1 VNTLEHIG
9 IQSWTLRKAPS
20 DSLAPI
26 AEAVDVVDIDPAGPV
41 DSVHYE
47 MSEPSRAV
55 IAPESA
61 KVSAVA
67 APEPI
72 VAAKPIIEAE
82 AVVASGDQS
91 NQDNP
96 NRGGSLANAGWQQLA
111 SLLVSGSP
119 CQSCARTNPVLG
131 DGNLEAKWVFV
142 FDAPSAKDVS
152 HQQLLSGR
160 TGQLFDAILDAI
172 GLNREVIYLTSVFK
186 CPPSQDLSLA
196 AQCGS
201 IVHRQLQLI
210 KPDVVIALGEFAS
223 QTVLRANENLLH
235 LRSEGLRNINDGTL
249 VAATYSLSEMLE
261 SPELK
266 ASVWQ
271 DLKKC
276 LTQL

>member
-20 DSLAPI
+20 DSLASI

-47 MSEPSRAV
+47 MSEPSHAV

-223 QTVLRANENLLH
+223 QTVLRAHENLMH
-235 LRSEGLRNINDGTL
+235 LRSKDLRNINDGTL

>member
-1 VNTLEHIG
+1 MNTLEHIG
-9 IQSWTLRKAPS
+9 IQSWKLRKAHQ
-20 DSLAPI
+20 DSVAPI
-26 AEAVDVVDIDPAGPV
+26 AEQTDIGQAVTSVPASNIQDERSADIAAEDVQVTAVTAQQSIVEAKIMIEPEGALA
-41 DSVHYE
+41 
-47 MSEPSRAV
+47 SENKST
-55 IAPESA
+55 
-61 KVSAVA
+61 
-67 APEPI
+67 
-72 VAAKPIIEAE
+72 
-82 AVVASGDQS
+82 
-91 NQDNP
+91 QDDP
-96 NRGGSLANAGWQQLA
+96 NRGGFLANAGWQELA
-111 SLLVSGSP
+111 DILLSGSS
-119 CQSCARTNPVLG
+119 CQSCAGTNPVLG

-172 GLNREVIYLTSVFK
+172 GLNRELIYLTSVFK

-210 KPDVVIALGEFAS
+210 KPKVVITLGEFAS
-223 QTVLRANENLLH
+223 QTVLRANENLKH

-276 LTQL
+276 LA

>member
-1 VNTLEHIG
+1 MNTLEHIG

-26 AEAVDVVDIDPAGPV
+26 AEVADVDHAGPA

-47 MSEPSRAV
+47 MSEPSQAP
-55 IAPESA
+55 IASETA

-67 APEPI
+67 VPEPI
-72 VAAKPIIEAE
+72 VAAKPIIEA
-82 AVVASGDQS
+82 AVASDEQS
-91 NQDNP
+91 NRDNSGV
-96 NRGGSLANAGWQQLA
+96 GGSLANASWQELA
-111 SLLVSGSP
+111 GLLVSDSS

-186 CPPSQDLSLA
+186 CPPVEDVSLT

-210 KPDVVIALGEFAS
+210 KPTVVIALGEFAS
-223 QTVLRANENLLH
+223 QTVLRANENLMR

-276 LTQL
+276 LAQF

>member
-96 NRGGSLANAGWQQLA
+96 NRGGSLANAGWPQLA

-186 CPPSQDLSLA
+186 CPPSEDLSLA

-223 QTVLRANENLLH
+223 QTVLRAHENLMH
-235 LRSEGLRNINDGTL
+235 LRSEDLRNINDGTL

>member
-1 VNTLEHIG
+1 MNTLEYIG
-9 IQSWTLRKAPS
+9 IQSWTLRKASS

-26 AEAVDVVDIDPAGPV
+26 AEVADVVDIDHAGPA

-47 MSEPSRAV
+47 MSEPSQAP

-82 AVVASGDQS
+82 DTVASDNQS

-96 NRGGSLANAGWQQLA
+96 GVGGSLTNAGWQELA
-111 SLLVSGSP
+111 GLLVSGSS
-119 CQSCARTNPVLG
+119 CQSCERTNPVLG
-131 DGNLEAKWVFV
+131 DGDLEAKWVFV

-186 CPPSQDLSLA
+186 CPPVENVSLT

-210 KPDVVIALGEFAS
+210 KPTVVIALGEFAS
-223 QTVLRANENLLH
+223 QTVLRANENLML
-235 LRSEGLRNINDGTL
+235 LRSEGLRKINDGTL

-276 LTQL
+276 LAQF